1 MSMRDRKNTRFL
13 LASAALALV
22 LAVPAHAMQEQ
33 AEKAAE
39 GADPEAD
46 TSAGATA
53 NPTEVSFGF
62 GQPAPDDLVA
72 QWAIAIPPDGE
83 HLPGGSGSVEQGREV
98 FNTACAACHG
108 EDLQGV
114 QGTGGVALIGGRGT
128 LDTDAPKKTVES
140 YWPYATTLFDYV
152 RRSMPFTDP
161 GSLSDEEVYAVT
173 AYILN
178 RGEIIPADATMDAD
192 TLPKVEMPNRDGFHP
207 DPRPDVHDYR

>member
-1 MSMRDRKNTRFL
+1 MSMHDRGNTRLL

-22 LAVPAHAMQEQ
+22 LAAPSHAMQEQ
-33 AEKAAE
+33 AEKA
-39 GADPEAD
+39 PEAVAPD
-46 TSAGATA
+46 AGTPAG
-53 NPTEVSFGF
+53 PTEVSFGF
-62 GQPAPDDLVA
+62 GQPAPDDLIA

-83 HLPGGSGSVEQGREV
+83 HLPDGSGSVEQGREV

-114 QGTGGVALIGGRGT
+114 AGTGGVALIGGRGT
-128 LDTDAPKKTVES
+128 LGTDAPKKTVES

-152 RRSMPFTDP
+152 RRAMPFTDP
-161 GSLSDEEVYAVT
+161 GSLTDEEVYAVS

-192 TLPKVEMPNRDGFHP
+192 TLPRVEMPNRDGFYP
-207 DPRPDVHDYR
+207 DPRPDVQDYR